1 MKRIMYNVTICLDKV
16 TADIL
21 SATCECPAGEWP
33 SAACSHVAA
42 TLFAIED
49 HVSHR
54 EQVACTSQ
62 LQQWH
67 KPSVRPC
74 LPTPVREATFKRH
87 EFQDESA
94 HSEVVA
100 LSTTVTCLNY
110 DPRRPSDRSI
120 DKEQLEHFKEDLS
133 NAPFQRGWLL
143 QLTTAVAETIL
154 FPLSEDEQKRAC
166 SKLLETLC
174 ITDAAAVILEQET
187 KKQS

>member
-1 MKRIMYNVTICLDKV
+1 MY
-16 TADIL
+16 
-21 SATCECPAGEWP
+21 
-33 SAACSHVAA
+33 
-42 TLFAIED
+42 
-49 HVSHR
+49 R
-54 EQVACTSQ
+54 TSQ

-94 HSEVVA
+94 HSKAVA

-120 DKEQLEHFKEDLS
+120 DKEQLEHFKEYLS
-133 NAPFQRGWLL
+133 NAPFQCGWFL
-143 QLTTAVAETIL
+143 QLTPALAETIL
-154 FPLSEDEQKRAC
+154 FPLSKDEQKRAC
-166 SKLLETLC
+166 SKLLETLY

-187 KKQS
+187 KLSVASISLRKDYSI